1 MAEGGRYGRFVIGLT
16 WWLAR
21 RILVVYG
28 EVCLLVGLYN
38 TEPEAMIVVKDD
50 VVLITR
56 DRHIPKAQ
64 VGRPSSR
71 TPIVSSKIN
80 HLATSTTSGG

>member
-1 MAEGGRYGRFVIGLT
+1 MAEGGRYGQFVIGLT

-50 VVLITR
+50 VMLIKR

-64 VGRPSSR
+64 VG
-71 TPIVSSKIN
+71 PIVSSKIN
-80 HLATSTTSGG
+80 HLATSTTSDG